1 MKVKMLVRN
10 PDEYI
15 RETSRD
21 LHRHQRNVAPEL
33 HPLAI
38 TREYTAAVNAAKL
51 DRIFA
56 KPFLCS
62 LGGHRDAV
70 ELLAKHPDRISGA
83 VSASADGELRWWDLT
98 NRMCVRSLQAHDG
111 PIRGLTFGQ
120 SANVLLTAG
129 QDQSI
134 KQWRGAEIRHTILS
148 KHGIMG
154 LTHHYKST
162 TFATAGETV
171 SLWEEGRNEP
181 LRSFNWGID
190 TVYSVYFSPIEY
202 DLLASLSSDRS
213 IVLYDIREA
222 SPLRKVVLEMRCNA
236 LAFNPMQ
243 AMHFTVANE
252 NYNLYTFDMRSLN
265 KALQSHTDHVGAVL
279 SVDYSPT
286 GTEFVSGSYDKTV
299 RIYPISSMRSREV
312 YHTKRMQRVTSV
324 MYSLDAKYILSA
336 SDEMNIRLWK
346 AKASEQLGIQSFRER
361 NTYNYNATLLERF
374 GYHPEVKRIVRHR
387 HVPKQ
392 LYSQIQEKQTMV
404 AAKKRKEIRRR
415 MHTKEKDLRLPGT
428 REQIIV
434 EEQE

>member
-1 MKVKMLVRN
+1 MLVRN

-15 RETSRD
+15 RDTSRD

-33 HPLAI
+33 HPM
-38 TREYTAAVNAAKL
+38 TVVREYTAAVNAAKL

-62 LGGHRDAV
+62 LDGHRDAV

-83 VSASADGELRWWDLT
+83 VSASADGELRWWDLS
-98 NRMCVRSLQAHDG
+98 NRKCVRALQAHDG
-111 PIRGLTFGQ
+111 PIRGLVFGK

-129 QDQSI
+129 QDQTI
-134 KQWRGAEIRHTILS
+134 KQWRGAEICHTILS
-148 KHGIMG
+148 KSVIMG
-154 LTHHYKST
+154 LAHHYKNNM
-162 TFATAGETV
+162 FATAGETV

-181 LRSFNWGID
+181 LRSFNWGVD
-190 TVYSVYFSPIEY
+190 TIYNVIFSPIEY

-222 SPLRKVVLEMRCNA
+222 SPLRKVILEMRSNA

-252 NYNLYTFDMRSLN
+252 NYNLYTFDMRHLK

-286 GTEFVSGSYDKTV
+286 GTEFVSGSYDKSV
-299 RIYPISSMRSREV
+299 RIYPVESMRSREV

-324 MYSLDAKYILSA
+324 MYSLDSKYILSA

-361 NTYNYNATLLERF
+361 NTNNYNETLLQRF
-374 GYHPEVKRIVRHR
+374 QHHPQVKRIVRHR
-387 HVPKQ
+387 HIPKT
-392 LYSQIQEKQTMV
+392 LYAQIQEKQTMV
-404 AAKKRKEIRRR
+404 TARKRKEIRRR
-415 MHTKEKDLRLPGT
+415 LHTRDKDMRLPGT
-428 REQIIV
+428 REEVIV